1 MRLEFFKYQA
11 TGNDFIIID
20 DRSRLFDIDNNSLIQ
35 TICHRRFGVGAD
47 GLILLRNSLDA
58 DFEMIYYNADGYL
71 GSMCG
76 NGGRCISAFASEI
89 LKGKTQFRFQ
99 AFDGIH
105 QSSIV
110 SLTDKGFIVE
120 LEMKSVPE
128 PSAFQN
134 DYLVDTGSP
143 HYIRFVKDVT
153 SVQVM
158 NEGRLIRNSGPF
170 IREGVNVNFVEPHQ
184 NQLTVRT
191 YERGVEDE
199 TLSCGTGVTASA
211 IAAYQAGI
219 IKQTEINVSTRGG
232 NLTVRFEPSE
242 GIGFDNVYL
251 IGEAAFVFKGT
262 LDV

>member
-1 MRLEFFKYQA
+1 MRIEFFKYQA

-47 GLILLRNSLDA
+47 GLILYRNSAEA
-58 DFEMIYYNADGYL
+58 DFEMIYYNADGYM

-76 NGGRCISAFASEI
+76 NGGRCITAFATELS
-89 LKGKTQFRFQ
+89 KGKTQFRFQ

-105 QSSIV
+105 KSSIL
-110 SLTDKGFIVE
+110 SLTDKGFLVE
-120 LEMKSVPE
+120 LEMKDVPE
-128 PSAFQN
+128 PSLHHE

-143 HYIRFVKDVT
+143 HYVRFVDDVT
-153 SVQVM
+153 SVLVST
-158 NEGRLIRNSGPF
+158 EGRLIRNSGPF

-184 NQLTVRT
+184 NQISVRT

-211 IAAYQAGI
+211 IAAFQAGI
-219 IKQTEINVSTRGG
+219 IKQQEIDVSTRGG

-242 GIGFDNVYL
+242 LNGFANVFL
-251 IGEAAFVFKGT
+251 IGEAALVFKGEI
-262 LDV
+262 DV